1 MRRLSNLC
9 YTLRLCDSIFGKAC
23 SELERG
29 HGVSKISGEKCVFYG
44 FYCFNLFFV
53 VNVTVEFILARYGKG
68 KKKIQKI
75 EKREKSF
82 LI

>member
-29 HGVSKISGEKCVFYG
+29 HGVSKISGEKCVF
-44 FYCFNLFFV
+44 V